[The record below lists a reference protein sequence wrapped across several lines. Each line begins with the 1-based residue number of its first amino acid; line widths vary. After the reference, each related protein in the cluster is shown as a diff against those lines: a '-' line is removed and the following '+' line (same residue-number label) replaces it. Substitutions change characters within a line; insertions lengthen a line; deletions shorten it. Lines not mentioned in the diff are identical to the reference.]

1 MEGLGSIYLHNKLE
15 ASLMEAL
22 RCCGG
27 YVATYLRF
35 QDNWGVKLA
44 YAGAPP
50 VNKVYK
56 LCLTT
61 SVFWTNSYLRP
72 RKSQLFLNP
81 LSTLSGP
88 SDAHPRRTPVSV
100 ALGDKPIRI
109 PRVAT
114 QRARH

>member
-27 YVATYLRF
+27 YVATYLRS
-35 QDNWGVKLA
+35 
-44 YAGAPP
+44 

-100 ALGDKPIRI
+100 ALDDKPIRI
-109 PRVAT
+109 LRVAT